1 MVHSRRRDATW
12 GRLAGLGIASLVF
25 ACLVV
30 IPAVTT
36 AAGPHACSGTLKP
49 GVLAG
54 TYPAGVVVSGVCDV
68 NAGKAHVD
76 GKLTLNSGSVLIAA
90 FGLNHVTKH
99 GGSTLDVKGSVI
111 VGKAAT
117 LVLGCNPTHF
127 PCVDDNQHH
136 PKLFSRPTISGN
148 LTVTS
153 PLGVVVHSLTIGG
166 NIKQTGGGGGKSCT
180 PPKTGPFA
188 KFKSPV
194 YSAYENSLI
203 SGSVSISNLKSCWL
217 GVNESH
223 IAGSLSLVNDQ
234 LADPDAIEI
243 LANRIGKNLSCTDNS
258 MVWDSV
264 EISMSSTFPRAPQ
277 PNTVLGTRGG
287 QCVLASPATMG
298 GPTGPGPF

>member
-1 MVHSRRRDATW
+1 V
-12 GRLAGLGIASLVF
+12 V

-30 IPAVTT
+30 IPAVAT
-36 AAGPHACSGTLKP
+36 AGGPHTCSGTSKKP

-54 TYPAGVVVSGVCDV
+54 TYPSGVVVSGVCEV
-68 NAGKAHVD
+68 NAGNAHVD
-76 GKLTLNSGSVLIAA
+76 GTLKLNSGSVLVAA
-90 FGLNHVTKH
+90 FGLDHVTKH
-99 GGSTLDVKGSVI
+99 GGSRLEMKGNVV
-111 VGKAAT
+111 VGKGAT
-117 LVLGCNPTHF
+117 LLLGCNPAHF
-127 PCVDDNQHH
+127 ACVDDNQHH

-166 NIKQTGGGGGKSCT
+166 NIKQTGGGGGESCT
-180 PPKTGPFA
+180 PAGLFKT
-188 KFKSPV
+188 FKSPV

-217 GVNESH
+217 GVTESH

-234 LADPDAIEI
+234 LADPDAIEV
-243 LANRIGKNLSCTDNS
+243 LANRVGKNLSCTGNS

-264 EISMSSTFPRAPQ
+264 EISHNSTFPRASQ

-287 QCVLASPATMG
+287 QCVHASPTTMG
-298 GPTGPGPF
+298 GPAGPGPF